1 MIDMTPHE
9 IHYHWEWQLRATPEQ
24 LWPYVSDTQRFNRVA
39 VGYRVQP
46 SSATDEDVQH
56 LRASYV
62 IPLAWEEHPFE
73 WDKPHHF
80 SVRRRFQGPLLRDF
94 STRTTL
100 TPNTQGT
107 LLLYE
112 ITARPAS
119 LLGKLAIPLQIGLVS
134 HYRFGRAFR
143 RIDDFLQHPTEQ
155 LNPLVVDKPFIT
167 GEAARRLHDIGR
179 ELESDGYPAALI
191 DRLTQFI
198 TQADDDEVAHLRPY
212 ALADRWH
219 APRRAMLEL
228 CLAATRRSLLD
239 LRWDIVCPMC
249 RGANMSVSQLN
260 DIHEQA
266 YCPSC
271 HMDFHVNFDHAVEV
285 TFRPNGALRPID
297 VGTYCVG
304 GPQLTPHVVAQQL
317 LAAHETRTLQLALE
331 PGAHRLRA
339 RVNVPRA
346 VSGHVDLR
354 VSSEATDQPATA
366 ITLRINDQ
374 GWGADH
380 DLATSNVALTMIND
394 TPYKQG
400 VVLERVAWNDQA
412 VTAADVST
420 LQAFR
425 DWFASQALR
434 PDVQLGITNLAVL
447 FTDLRGSTQLYREIG
462 DAPAFERVL
471 EHFEV
476 LRRSVDQH
484 AGAQIKTIGDAIMA
498 AFLDPAQGVA
508 AGLEILRG
516 MAQLNQTRTDYPLR
530 LKLGLHTGAAIAVT
544 LNERLDYFGTTVNI
558 ASRLEGQAQG
568 DDLIISEDVM
578 RQSAVQRVLE
588 ENEVQVEMFKAQLKG
603 FVNEEFQLYRIRLQQ

>member
-1 MIDMTPHE
+1 MRDLHF
-9 IHYHWEWQLRATPEQ
+9 HWEWQLRSTPEQ
-24 LWPYVSDTQRFNRVA
+24 LWPYVSDTQRFNRAA

-46 SSATDEDVQH
+46 GTASDDDVQH

-62 IPLAWEEHPFE
+62 IPLAWDEHPFE
-73 WDKPHHF
+73 WDKPHRF
-80 SVRRRFQGPLLRDF
+80 SVQRRFHGPILRDF
-94 STRTTL
+94 NTRTTL
-100 TPNTQGT
+100 TPNTRGT
-107 LLLYE
+107 LLSYE
-112 ITARPAS
+112 VTAQPAS
-119 LLGKLAIPLQIGLVS
+119 LLGKLAIPFQIGLLS
-134 HYRFGRAFR
+134 RTRFGRAFQ
-143 RIDDFLQHPTEQ
+143 RIDDFLQHPADQ
-155 LNPLVVDKPFIT
+155 IHPLAPGQPFIT
-167 GEAARRLHDIGR
+167 GEAVQRMRDIGR
-179 ELESDGYPAALI
+179 ELEADGYPSKLI
-191 DRLTQFI
+191 ERLTRYI

-219 APRRAMLEL
+219 ASRRAVLEL

-239 LRWDIVCPMC
+239 LRWDVVCPMC
-249 RGANMSVSQLN
+249 RGANMAVPQLN
-260 DIHEQA
+260 EIHETA

-271 HMDFHVNFDHAVEV
+271 RMEFHVNFDHAVEV
-285 TFRPNGALRPID
+285 TFRPHAALRPID

-304 GPQLTPHVVAQQL
+304 GPQLTPHVIAQQL

-331 PGAHRLRA
+331 PGAHRIRA
-339 RVNVPRA
+339 RANVPQA

-354 VSSEATDQPATA
+354 VSADAADRAAAA
-366 ITLRINDQ
+366 IALQINAQ
-374 GWGADH
+374 GWAVDH
-380 DLATSNVALTMIND
+380 DVAASHLALTLIND
-394 TPYKQG
+394 TPTEQG

-420 LQAFR
+420 MQAFR
-425 DWFASQALR
+425 DWFASQALH
-434 PDVQLGITNLAVL
+434 PNVQLGITNLAVL

-516 MAQLNQTRTDYPLR
+516 MAQLNQTRTDFPLR

-568 DDLIISEDVM
+568 DDLILSEEVM
-578 RQSAVQRVLE
+578 RLPAVQQVLGA
-588 ENEVQVEMFKAQLKG
+588 NAVQVEMFRVPLKG
-603 FVNEEFQLYRIRLQQ
+603 FVNEEFQLYRIRLQK